1 MNHTEY
7 HPAVWELDL
16 LRDEGPHLSVSGD
29 TSRMMSRQ
37 DGSSRIW
44 WKATKGKAL
53 VQPGK
58 GKNLTITSLPKR
70 EDFKLAGIA
79 QMARSNKTTHYT
91 KHRPKHKKTQQI
103 SFVINEEW
111 SLFKPEN
118 TQYDHISLKSYQKW
132 GGKVYLGQSK
142 AKPLPQKPLVWLWE
156 DTRVHEG
163 WEVTRGSHPSSGNMD
178 WHTLWMLPGKHLW
191 IADWLYWGKSGF
203 YFLQMT
209 TLQTQQTHTHTD
221 LFLECLQHIMWV
233 RTTRTVWWIVFI
245 YSVCSLSRAH
255 FSTTTQPLEWNKKLV
270 AHHINSSY

>member
-1 MNHTEY
+1 MNHTEN

-91 KHRPKHKKTQQI
+91 KHRPKHQKKTQQI

-132 GGKVYLGQSK
+132 GKKVYLGQTK

-163 WEVTRGSHPSSGNMD
+163 WEVTRGSHPSSRHSGTGHMD
-178 WHTLWMLPGKHLW
+178 WHALWMLPGKHLW
-191 IADWLYWGKSGF
+191 TADWLCWGMSGF

-209 TLQTQQTHTHTD
+209 ILHTQRTHTQTD

-255 FSTTTQPLEWNKKLV
+255 FSTTTQPLE
-270 AHHINSSY
+270 